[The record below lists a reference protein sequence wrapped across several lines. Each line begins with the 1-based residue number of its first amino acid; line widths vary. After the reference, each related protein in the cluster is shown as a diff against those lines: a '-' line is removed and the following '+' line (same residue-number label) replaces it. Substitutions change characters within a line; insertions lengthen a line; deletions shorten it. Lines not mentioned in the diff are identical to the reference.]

1 MRAANRTKKF
11 DKSYYIAWMIV
22 VFISMAVVL
31 VAYQIRQSQMTT
43 MDQILKGQSDRTRSQ
58 IIFNTQEL
66 TSDLASMVNRWLV
79 NEGTP
84 EMNWRSDARNFI
96 ERTPGVNEI
105 WWIDNNQ
112 TVRWSE
118 SLKPLH
124 HVEIEHILSQPEIKS
139 KLELARKDNLPEY
152 SHVLTTE
159 DGHNIIFVLMPINF
173 ENQFDGFF
181 AIEIYI
187 EAFIDRIIDDPAN
200 TGFYTKAYAGKQVVY
215 ANGPELTQNSH
226 LEYFEL
232 NLDADTDG
240 WIFKVYPTDNLM
252 STILSPLPYVVFSGG
267 FIIVIMFLVTL
278 LSRHKAKQ
286 HSRQLS
292 SEVKRRQKVQEK
304 LSYLANHDALTHL
317 PNRHYIT
324 QYIEHHVADKNKADS
339 AFSLLFIDLDHFKD
353 VNDTLGH
360 AMGDQLLMKL
370 PELFDLIFRKKDII
384 ARMGGDEFIVLLP
397 GKIDEEDIIT
407 LVGRFLKQLKYPID
421 IEGHQIRL
429 TGSIG
434 VAMYPRDGTS
444 VSELL
449 SNADAALYRAKDKG
463 RNTYAIYDSVIE
475 HKAQARLKLVNQ
487 LHEAQEHQRFEM
499 FYQPR
504 YDAQGHL
511 LGVEALMRWRQQD
524 GDYQKPKDFI
534 ELLEDTG
541 LIVSVSWQLFNQSC
555 QQFKTLM
562 VNHKNIVLSFNVSAK
577 LLEHPEFL
585 SRLKYILDEHKFP
598 YDRLELEL
606 TEQTLIQDVEN
617 SQFILNQLTAWGINV
632 AIDDF
637 GTGYSSLSYLKN
649 FPVHALKIDK
659 SFIRDMNEDK
669 DDLELIKTMILM
681 GQNLNIT
688 TVAEG
693 VETQDQLKQLV
704 SMGCDQYQGFLFSYP
719 ISFSELRAQI
729 DQLSDIDF
737 LSLNSVD
744 CPD

>member
-1 MRAANRTKKF
+1 MEGRTKKRIY
-11 DKSYYIAWMIV
+11 DKSYLMAWIIAIFLIV
-22 VFISMAVVL
+22 GVSV
-31 VAYQIRQSQMTT
+31 VAYQIRQSQINTLN
-43 MDQILKGQSDRTRSQ
+43 QILKGQSDRTRSQ
-58 IIFNTQEL
+58 IIYNAQEL

-79 NEGTP
+79 DGGTA
-84 EMNWRSDARNFI
+84 EKNWRSDARNFI
-96 ERTPGVNEI
+96 DRTAGVNEI
-105 WWIDNNQ
+105 WWIDN
-112 TVRWSE
+112 TLSVRWSE
-118 SLKPLH
+118 TLESLH
-124 HVEIEHILSQPEIKS
+124 HIDIQSILEQPEMRE
-139 KLELARKDNLPEY
+139 KLRISRQDNLPEY
-152 SHVLTTE
+152 SRVITTDE
-159 DGHNIIFVLMPINF
+159 GYDIIFILMPIVF
-173 ENQFDGFF
+173 DDYFDGFF

-187 EAFIDRIIDDPAN
+187 DGFIDRIVDDPLD
-200 TGFYTKAYAGKQVVY
+200 TGFYTKAYAGDEVVY
-215 ANGPELTQNSH
+215 RNGPELTQHSY

-240 WIFKVYPTDNLM
+240 WLFKVYPTETIM
-252 STILSPLPYVVFSGG
+252 TTILSPLPYVVFSGG
-267 FIIVIMFLVTL
+267 FIIVVMLLLTL
-278 LSRHKAKQ
+278 LSRYKAKQ
-286 HSRQLS
+286 QSLQLS
-292 SEVKRRQKVQEK
+292 LEVKRREKIQDK

-324 QYIEHHVADKNKADS
+324 EYIEHYLADKTKAKKP
-339 AFSLLFIDLDHFKD
+339 FSLLFIDLDHFKD

-360 AMGDQLLMKL
+360 AMGDRLLMKL
-370 PELFDLIFRKKDII
+370 PELFGQIFRKQDII
-384 ARMGGDEFIVLLP
+384 ARMGGDEFIILLP
-397 GKIDEEDIIT
+397 GKTEEENIIA

-429 TGSIG
+429 TGSVG
-434 VAMYPRDGTS
+434 VAMYPRDGST
-444 VSELL
+444 VNELL

-487 LHEAQEHQRFEM
+487 LHEAQEQNRFEM

-511 LGVEALMRWRQQD
+511 LGTEALMRWRQED
-524 GDYQKPKDFI
+524 CDYAQPKVFI

-541 LIVSVSWQLFNQSC
+541 LIVSVSWQLFSQSC

-562 VNHKNIVLSFNVSAK
+562 ANHKNIVLSFNVSAK

-693 VETQDQLKQLV
+693 VETQAQLKQLIK
-704 SMGCDQYQGFLFSYP
+704 MGCDQFQGYLFSHP
-719 ISFSELRAQI
+719 TSFNDLKAGI
-729 DQLSDIDF
+729 DELSDIDF
-737 LSLNSVD
+737 SALKSINSVD
-744 CPD
+744 

>member
-1 MRAANRTKKF
+1 MGAALIKKIF
-11 DKSYYIAWMIV
+11 DQSYVVAWSLAV
-22 VFISMAVVL
+22 LLLLAVTLISV
-31 VAYQIRQSQMTT
+31 QIRQTQINTLN
-43 MDQILKGQSDRTRSQ
+43 QILKGQSDRTRSQ
-58 IIFNTQEL
+58 IIYNAQEL

-79 NEGTP
+79 DGATP
-84 EMNWRSDARNFI
+84 ERNWRSDARNFI
-96 ERTPGVNEI
+96 GRTAGVNEI
-105 WWIDNNQ
+105 WWIDNNLD
-112 TVRWSE
+112 VRWSE
-118 SLKPLH
+118 SLEDLH
-124 HVEIEHILSQPEIKS
+124 HVEIDTILSLPGMDK
-139 KLELARKDNLPEY
+139 KLQLARQDNLPEY
-152 SHVLTTE
+152 SQVINSQ
-159 DGHNIIFVLMPINF
+159 DGHNIIFILMPIVF
-173 ENQFDGFF
+173 DDRFDGFF

-187 EAFIDRIIDDPAN
+187 DRFVDRIIDDPRN
-200 TGFYTKAYAGKQVVY
+200 TGFYTKAYAGQEVVF
-215 ANGPELTQNSH
+215 ANGPELTQHSY

-232 NLDADTDG
+232 NLDADTSG
-240 WIFKVYPTDNLM
+240 WVFKVYPTHTLM
-252 STILSPLPYVVFSGG
+252 TTILSPLPYVVFSGG
-267 FIIVIMFLVTL
+267 FIIVAMLLVTL
-278 LSRHKAKQ
+278 LSRQKAKYQ
-286 HSRQLS
+286 SMQLS
-292 SEVKRRQKVQEK
+292 SEVKRREKIQEK

-324 QYIEHHVADKNKADS
+324 QYIEGYLANPKKANTP
-339 AFSLLFIDLDHFKD
+339 FSLLFIDLDHFKD

-360 AMGDQLLMKL
+360 AMGDRLLMKL
-370 PELFDLIFRKKDII
+370 PDLFAQIFRKKDLV

-397 GKIDEEDIIT
+397 GKMDEENIIA

-429 TGSIG
+429 TGSVG
-434 VAMYPRDGTS
+434 VAMYPRDGAT
-444 VSELL
+444 VNELL

-487 LHEAQEHQRFEM
+487 LHEAQEQQRFEM

-504 YDAQGHL
+504 FDA
-511 LGVEALMRWRQQD
+511 LGNMIGAEALMRWQQQD
-524 GDYQKPKDFI
+524 GDYQPPKTFI

-541 LIVSVSWQLFNQSC
+541 LIVSVSWQLFAQSC
-555 QQFKTLM
+555 QQFKNLM
-562 VNHKNIVLSFNVSAK
+562 QKHKNIVLSFNVSAK

-681 GQNLNIT
+681 GKNLNIT

-693 VETQDQLKQLV
+693 VETQAQLKRLV
-704 SMGCDQYQGFLFSYP
+704 AMGCDQFQGYLFSYP
-719 ISFSELRAQI
+719 LTFTDLEAQI
-729 DQLSDIDF
+729 DPLSNIDF
-737 LSLNSVD
+737 DRLE
-744 CPD
+744 

>member
-1 MRAANRTKKF
+1 MGSSNINKKL
-11 DKSYYIAWMIV
+11 DQSYYTAWITA
-22 VFISMAVVL
+22 ILLSLAVVL
-31 VAYQIRQSQMTT
+31 VAYLIRQSQINT
-43 MDQILKGQSDRTRSQ
+43 MNQILKGQSDRTRSQ
-58 IIFNTQEL
+58 IIYNAQEL

-84 EMNWRSDARNFI
+84 EINWRSDARNFI

-105 WWIDNNQ
+105 WWIDETL

-118 SLKPLH
+118 SLEPH
-124 HVEIEHILSQPEIKS
+124 HIEIQTILNQPDMDV
-139 KLELARKDNLPEY
+139 KLSMAQRDNLPEY
-152 SHVLTTE
+152 SRVLTTE
-159 DGHNIIFVLMPINF
+159 DGHNIIFILMPIIF
-173 ENQFDGFF
+173 EQHFDGFF

-187 EAFIDRIIDDPAN
+187 KDFINRIIDDPLN
-200 TGFYTKAYAGKQVVY
+200 TGFYTKAYAGNEVVY
-215 ANGPELTQNSH
+215 VNGPELTQDSY

-240 WIFKVYPTDNLM
+240 WIFKVYPTETLM
-252 STILSPLPYVVFSGG
+252 SSILSPLPYVVFAGG
-267 FIIVIMFLVTL
+267 FIIVIMLFLTL
-278 LSRHKAKQ
+278 LSRYKAKQ
-286 HSRQLS
+286 QSLQLG

-324 QYIEHHVADKNKADS
+324 QYIEHYFADQNKA
-339 AFSLLFIDLDHFKD
+339 ATPFSLLFIDLDHFKD

-370 PELFDLIFRKKDII
+370 PELFGQIFRKKDII

-397 GKIDEEDIIT
+397 GKMEEEDIIA
-407 LVGRFLKQLKYPID
+407 LVGRFLKQLKYPIT

-434 VAMYPRDGTS
+434 VAMYPRDGTT
-444 VSELL
+444 VKELL

-487 LHEAQEHQRFEM
+487 LHEAQEQQRFEM

-504 YDAQGHL
+504 YDNRGTMVGA
-511 LGVEALMRWRQQD
+511 EALMRWRQHD
-524 GDYQKPKDFI
+524 GDYQKPKAFI

-541 LIVSVSWQLFNQSC
+541 LIVSVSWQLFNHSC

-562 VNHKNIVLSFNVSAK
+562 VNHKNIILSFNVSAK

-659 SFIRDMNEDK
+659 SFIRDMNDDK
-669 DDLELIKTMILM
+669 DDLELIKTMIIM

-693 VETQDQLKQLV
+693 VETQAQLQLLV
-704 SMGCDQYQGFLFSYP
+704 SMGCDQYQGYLFSHP
-719 ISFSELRAQI
+719 ISFHDFKTHI
-729 DQLSDIDF
+729 DQLSEIDF
-737 LSLNSVD
+737 NRLNTVDSLD
-744 CPD
+744 

>member
-1 MRAANRTKKF
+1 MGSSNINKKL
-11 DKSYYIAWMIV
+11 DQSYYTAWITA
-22 VFISMAVVL
+22 IILSLAVVL
-31 VAYQIRQSQMTT
+31 VAYLIRQSQINT
-43 MDQILKGQSDRTRSQ
+43 MNQILKGQSDRTRSQ
-58 IIFNTQEL
+58 IIYNAQEL

-84 EMNWRSDARNFI
+84 EINWRSDARNFI

-105 WWIDNNQ
+105 WWIDETL

-118 SLKPLH
+118 SLEPH
-124 HVEIEHILSQPEIKS
+124 HIEIQTILNQPDMDV
-139 KLELARKDNLPEY
+139 KLSMAQRDNLPEY
-152 SHVLTTE
+152 SRVLTTE
-159 DGHNIIFVLMPINF
+159 DGHNIIFILMSINF
-173 ENQFDGFF
+173 EQHFDGFF

-187 EAFIDRIIDDPAN
+187 KDFINRIIDDPLN
-200 TGFYTKAYAGKQVVY
+200 TGFYTKAYAGNEVVY
-215 ANGPELTQNSH
+215 VNGPELTQDSY

-240 WIFKVYPTDNLM
+240 WIFKVYPTETLM
-252 STILSPLPYVVFSGG
+252 SSILSPLPYVVFAGG
-267 FIIVIMFLVTL
+267 FIIVIMLFLTL
-278 LSRHKAKQ
+278 LSRYKAKQ
-286 HSRQLS
+286 QSLQLG
-292 SEVKRRQKVQEK
+292 SEIKRRQKIQEK

-324 QYIEHHVADKNKADS
+324 QYIEHYIADQNKA
-339 AFSLLFIDLDHFKD
+339 ATPFSLLFIDLDHFKD

-370 PELFDLIFRKKDII
+370 PELFGQIFRKKDII

-397 GKIDEEDIIT
+397 GKMEEEDIIA
-407 LVGRFLKQLKYPID
+407 LVGRFLKQLKYPIT

-434 VAMYPRDGTS
+434 VAMYPRDGTT
-444 VSELL
+444 VKELL

-487 LHEAQEHQRFEM
+487 LHEAQEQQRFEM

-504 YDAQGHL
+504 YDNRGTMVGA
-511 LGVEALMRWRQQD
+511 EALMRWRQHD
-524 GDYQKPKDFI
+524 GDYQKPKAFI

-541 LIVSVSWQLFNQSC
+541 LIVSVSWQLFNHSC

-562 VNHKNIVLSFNVSAK
+562 VNHKNIILSFNVSAK

-659 SFIRDMNEDK
+659 SFIRDMNDDK
-669 DDLELIKTMILM
+669 DDLELIKTMIIM

-693 VETQDQLKQLV
+693 VETQAQLQLLV
-704 SMGCDQYQGFLFSYP
+704 SMGCDQYQGYLFSHP
-719 ISFSELRAQI
+719 ISFHDFKTHI
-729 DQLSDIDF
+729 DQLSEIDF
-737 LSLNSVD
+737 NRLNTVDSLD
-744 CPD
+744 

>member
-1 MRAANRTKKF
+1 MTL
-11 DKSYYIAWMIV
+11 IA
-22 VFISMAVVL
+22 F
-31 VAYQIRQSQMTT
+31 QIRQSQINTLN
-43 MDQILKGQSDRTRSQ
+43 QILTGQSDRTRSQ
-58 IIFNTQEL
+58 IIYNAQEL

-79 NEGTP
+79 DEGTP
-84 EMNWRSDARNFI
+84 ETNWRSDARNFI

-105 WWIDNNQ
+105 WWIDNSL

-118 SLKPLH
+118 TLAPLH
-124 HVEIEHILSQPEIKS
+124 HVDIETILKQPEITD
-139 KLELARKDNLPEY
+139 KLTLARQDNLPEY
-152 SHVLTTE
+152 SQVVTTE
-159 DGHNIIFVLMPINF
+159 DGYDIIFVLMPIVIDDK
-173 ENQFDGFF
+173 FDGYF

-187 EAFIDRIIDDPAN
+187 DSFIDRIIDNPSN
-200 TGFYTKAYAGKQVVY
+200 TGFYTKAYAGHEVVY
-215 ANGPELTQNSH
+215 ANGPELTQDSY
-226 LEYFEL
+226 LEFFEL

-240 WIFKVYPTDNLM
+240 WLFKVYPTEIFI

-267 FIIVIMFLVTL
+267 FIIVIMLLVTL
-278 LSRHKAKQ
+278 LSRRKAKLQ
-286 HSRQLS
+286 SLQLGA
-292 SEVKRRQKVQEK
+292 EVKRREKIQEK

-324 QYIEHHVADKNKADS
+324 QYIEHYVADKNKAS
-339 AFSLLFIDLDHFKD
+339 QPFSLLFIDLDHFKD

-360 AMGDQLLMKL
+360 AMGDQLLIKL
-370 PELFDLIFRKKDII
+370 PELFNQIFRKKDIV
-384 ARMGGDEFIVLLP
+384 ARMGGDEFIILLP
-397 GKIDEEDIIT
+397 GKMEEENIIT
-407 LVGRFLKQLKYPID
+407 LVGRFLKQLKYPIE

-429 TGSIG
+429 TGSVG
-434 VAMYPRDGTS
+434 VAMYPRDGTT
-444 VSELL
+444 VNTLL

-487 LHEAQEHQRFEM
+487 LHEAQEQQRFEM

-511 LGVEALMRWRQQD
+511 LGTEALMRWRQQD
-524 GDYQKPKDFI
+524 GDYQKPKTFI

-541 LIVSVSWQLFNQSC
+541 LIVSVSWQLFSQSC
-555 QQFKTLM
+555 QQFKRLM

-693 VETQDQLKQLV
+693 VETQAQLQRLV
-704 SMGCDQYQGFLFSYP
+704 AMGCDQFQGYLFSQP
-719 ISFSELRAQI
+719 ISFSDLQANI
-729 DQLSDIDF
+729 DQLSSIDF
-737 LSLNSVD
+737 SNLKAID
-744 CPD
+744 GID

>member
-1 MRAANRTKKF
+1 MGVLTAKRTF
-11 DKSYYIAWMIV
+11 DKSYFIAWVIAILL
-22 VFISMAVVL
+22 FLAVTL
-31 VAYQIRQSQMTT
+31 VAYQIRQTQINTLN
-43 MDQILKGQSDRTRSQ
+43 QILKGQSDRTRSQ
-58 IIFNTQEL
+58 IIYNAQEL

-79 NEGTP
+79 NEGTQ
-84 EMNWRSDARNFI
+84 EINWRSDARNFI

-105 WWIDNNQ
+105 WWIDQNLK
-112 TVRWSE
+112 VRWSE
-118 SLKPLH
+118 TLLPLH
-124 HVEIEHILSQPEIKS
+124 HVDIQNIISQPGMTE
-139 KLELARKDNLPEY
+139 KLALARQDNLPEF
-152 SHVLTTE
+152 SHVVNTD
-159 DGHNIIFVLMPINF
+159 DGYNIIFILMPIVYDND
-173 ENQFDGFF
+173 FDGFF

-187 EAFIDRIIDDPAN
+187 DDFIERILDDPLN
-200 TGFYTKAYAGKQVVY
+200 TGFYTKAYAGEKVVY
-215 ANGPELTQNSH
+215 TNGPELTKDSY

-240 WIFKVYPTDNLM
+240 WVFKVYPTENLAA
-252 STILSPLPYVVFSGG
+252 TILSPLPYVVFAGG
-267 FIIVIMFLVTL
+267 FLIVVMLLLTL

-286 HSRQLS
+286 KSLQLGV
-292 SEVKRRQKVQEK
+292 EIKHREKIQQK

-317 PNRHYIT
+317 PNRHFIT
-324 QYIEHHVADKNKADS
+324 EYIEKYLADS
-339 AFSLLFIDLDHFKD
+339 EKAATPFSLLFIDLDHFKD

-360 AMGDQLLMKL
+360 AMGDRLLMKL
-370 PELFDLIFRKKDII
+370 PELFAQIFRKQDII

-397 GKIDEEDIIT
+397 GKMAEESIIT
-407 LVGRFLKQLKYPID
+407 LVGRFMKQLKYPVD

-429 TGSIG
+429 TGSVG
-434 VAMYPRDGTS
+434 VAMYPRDGTT
-444 VSELL
+444 VNELL

-487 LHEAQEHQRFEM
+487 LHEAQEQQRFEM

-504 YDAQGHL
+504 YDCQGNMV
-511 LGVEALMRWRQQD
+511 GAEALMRWLQQD
-524 GDYQKPKDFI
+524 GDYQKPKTFI

-541 LIVSVSWQLFNQSC
+541 LIVSVSWQLFSQSL
-555 QQFKTLM
+555 QNFKILM
-562 VNHKNIVLSFNVSAK
+562 NNHKNIILSFNVSAK

-585 SRLKYILDEHKFP
+585 NRLQYIVDEQQFP

-659 SFIRDMNEDK
+659 SFIRDMNEDE
-669 DDLELIKTMILM
+669 DDLELVKTMIIM

-693 VETQDQLKQLV
+693 VETQAQLRKLMA
-704 SMGCDQYQGFLFSYP
+704 MGCDQYQGFLFSHP
-719 ISFSELRAQI
+719 ISFTELQANI
-729 DQLSDIDF
+729 NQLSNSPLMNLDGSDG
-737 LSLNSVD
+737 LN
-744 CPD
+744 